1 MNIDAIL
8 EFFYC
13 RASNRVKEKVT
24 ESKLTHRE
32 IYMRDSKQISWI
44 INNNRTKNN
53 RFLITDAVLENCDDF
68 GEPDGLL
75 AKLPFRNRNEIL
87 WGTDDEIECYLPLLF
102 ELLWDEVSYQDN
114 PNHIDKELY
123 LCDYIPYAKYST
135 YWNILF
141 SPNNKYPALLYG
153 IYEDDVINNID
164 SARDEALAFLYTK
177 CKYKFTNIFIK
188 FAYSTDS
195 FHKINKV
202 FQHTFIEQLFI
213 PMLLQ
218 FAPNESSLGLRVR
231 DLIFS
236 DLSKCG
242 ELLFERNNIY
252 NSNSF
257 FSQLI
262 NASSTYIVSLEKIQS
277 AYLEELKRETT

>member
-1 MNIDAIL
+1 MNIDVIL

-13 RASNRVKEKVT
+13 RASTRIKEKVT

-53 RFLITDAVLENCDDF
+53 RFLITDAVLQNCDDF

-75 AKLPFRNRNEIL
+75 AKLPFRNRKEIL

-102 ELLWDEVSYQDN
+102 ELLLDEVSYEDN

-141 SPNNKYPALLYG
+141 SENNIYPAICYG
-153 IYEDDVINNID
+153 IMEDDVINNID
-164 SARDEALAFLYTK
+164 KAKEEAYIFLYNK
-177 CKYKFTNIFIK
+177 CKNIFK
-188 FAYSTDS
+188 KNFFEFAEKTDS
-195 FHKINKV
+195 LHKINQV
-202 FQHTFIEQLFI
+202 FLDNFIRDKFI
-213 PMLLQ
+213 PMLIQ
-218 FAPNESSLGLRVR
+218 NKPNNSSLGIRVKN
-231 DLIFS
+231 LIEA
-236 DLSKCG
+236 DLSHVASLVLNEEDIDQK
-242 ELLFERNNIY
+242 Y
-252 NSNSF
+252 YAK
-257 FSQLI
+257 LI
-262 NASSTYIVSLEKIQS
+262 NASSTYIVCLEKLQQN
-277 AYLEELKRETT
+277 